1 MCAPMTTT
9 MTTRTRAGRRRW
21 TTTTTRTVISLVA
34 LLVGVASTARGDED
48 VDDADFR
55 QSSPL
60 NLRGVSTTRDALRA
74 RVTTRKLD
82 LDRFRVDGDDLTPST
97 YGARSGYFAL
107 NSTEDAHLFYT
118 FFERRRG
125 KRSNDA
131 GDDPIIV
138 WLTGGP
144 GCASEL
150 ASLYENGPYALT
162 KTANGKVGLTSRAS
176 AWSDAGHLLYVDSP
190 VNTGFS
196 YSSSTRDVAKS
207 ERVVAR
213 DLLEF
218 LWAFL
223 LRHPELADA
232 EVFITGESYAGHYVP
247 AFARAVFDAND
258 RDDSPVR
265 VNFKGLAVGNGL
277 TDPEMQYGAYA
288 DYALGND
295 VVSAEAARKARKM
308 FQTDCKKKI
317 AACARGDE
325 ESARNRAV
333 CLKAVDNCMTIPD
346 TLLEDAASR
355 NDGKPIN
362 VYDIRKTCDSAL
374 CYDFSAAEEWL
385 NRADVQKA
393 LGVKKKWQMCDEGV
407 HSNLMGDWMH
417 DFEPVIP
424 AMLEA
429 GIRVMI
435 YAGEKDFICNALGN
449 LRWVKAMQWSGQD
462 AFNKAKPEPFVVAR
476 DGEEEVI
483 GGDVREAGQLSFV
496 AVSEAGHMVP
506 MDQPKNALTMI
517 QRFVN
522 GEPIARGAEPEP
534 TETRRV
540 ASPRRAADALK
551 VAIY

>member
-1 MCAPMTTT
+1 MQTPDT
-9 MTTRTRAGRRRW
+9 MTRAHRSSTRARRA
-21 TTTTTRTVISLVA
+21 TTTTTVASLVS
-34 LLVGVASTARGDED
+34 LVVTAVLASTARGD
-48 VDDADFR
+48 DDANQHHDDDSR
-55 QSSPL
+55 SAL
-60 NLRGVSTTRDALRA
+60 DRLRA
-74 RVTTRKLD
+74 RVTTRPLD
-82 LDRFRVDGDDLTPST
+82 LDRFRIDRDIDADAPTPST
-97 YGARSGYFAL
+97 IGARSGYFAL
-107 NSTEDAHLFYT
+107 NSTDDAHLFYT

-125 KRSNDA
+125 ARSKNV
-131 GDDPIIV
+131 GDDPIVV

-150 ASLYENGPYALT
+150 ASFYENGPYALT
-162 KTANGKVGLTSRAS
+162 RANGKLGLTTRAS
-176 AWSDAGHLLYVDSP
+176 AWTDAGHVLYVDSP

-196 YSSSTRDVAKS
+196 YSSSTRDVAKG
-207 ERVVAR
+207 EKVVAR

-265 VNFKGLAVGNGL
+265 VNLKGIAVGNGL
-277 TDPEMQYGAYA
+277 TDPEIQYGAYA

-295 VVSAEAARKARKM
+295 VVGAAVARAARKM
-308 FQTDCKKKI
+308 FQNDCKKKI
-317 AACARGDE
+317 AACASGDE

-333 CLKAVDNCMTIPD
+333 CLKAVEDCMTIPE

-355 NDGKPIN
+355 NGGKPIN

-393 LGVKKKWQMCDEGV
+393 LGVNKKWEMCDEGV

-449 LRWVKAMQWSGQD
+449 LRWVKAMEWSGQD

-534 TETRRV
+534 KETPRV
-540 ASPRRAADALK
+540 FSPRRAADALK
-551 VAIY
+551 VAEH